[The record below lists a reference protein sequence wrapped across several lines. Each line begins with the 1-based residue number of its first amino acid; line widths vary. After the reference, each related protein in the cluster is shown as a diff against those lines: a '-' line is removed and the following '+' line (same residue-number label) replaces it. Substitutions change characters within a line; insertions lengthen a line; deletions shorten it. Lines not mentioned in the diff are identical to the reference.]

1 MDRKLLIIIA
11 VIILVFIGIVVSQ
24 KKEQPAVE
32 VVRSNNIT
40 GKLDS
45 KVVLTEFVDFQCEAC
60 NAYYPTLESV
70 KDTYKDKVKFQIKY
84 FPLGGGH
91 QYSRITASY
100 AEAAARQNK
109 FFEMQELLFRNQKI
123 WESGNTQ
130 EYMDKYAQDI
140 GLDME
145 KVRADVKSASVN
157 STINADLKEARDLG
171 GSGTPTFVLN
181 GAKIKNPDNTVE
193 AFAALLDDA
202 LQKAGQ

>member
-1 MDRKLLIIIA
+1 MDRKFLIIIA
-11 VIILVFIGIVVSQ
+11 VIFLGFIGIVVSQ
-24 KKEQPAVE
+24 KKDQPAAE
-32 VVRSNNIT
+32 VIRSNNIT

-60 NAYYPTLESV
+60 YAYYPTLESI

-109 FFEMQELLFRNQKI
+109 FFEMQELLFQNQKI
-123 WESGNTQ
+123 WERGNTQ

-157 STINADLKEARDLG
+157 STINADLKEVRDLG

-181 GAKIKNPDNTVE
+181 GAKIENPDNTVE